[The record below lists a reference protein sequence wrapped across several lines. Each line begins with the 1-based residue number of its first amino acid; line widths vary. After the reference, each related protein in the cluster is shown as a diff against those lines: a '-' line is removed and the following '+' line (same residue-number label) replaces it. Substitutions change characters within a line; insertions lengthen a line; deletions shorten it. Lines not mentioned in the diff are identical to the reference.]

1 MGQKTKGGMWCDYCQ
16 RPVMGVKNTHRMRN
30 TISIVAMPATQFVSA
45 AGLKRDM
52 SWICPTCGS
61 SVHRQ
66 WTRGGHRAAQDA
78 TTAGGRSTASLA
90 SSAEVGQTP
99 ATTRTALV
107 EYDLHNWSPEDVESA
122 LAQVKYWRIP
132 YRFDAPSQVLTVP
145 AKYEEAM
152 NKFVLGDAAPG
163 AGPPT

>member
-1 MGQKTKGGMWCDYCQ
+1 
-16 RPVMGVKNTHRMRN
+16 MGVKNTHRMRN

-61 SVHRQ
+61 SVHRH
-66 WTRGGHRAAQDA
+66 WTRGGDRPYEQEI
-78 TTAGGRSTASLA
+78 TAGGPITAPLA
-90 SSAEVGQTP
+90 SSVGVGQTP
-99 ATTRTALV
+99 ATARTALV
-107 EYDLHNWSPEDVESA
+107 EYDLHNWSPEHVENA

-145 AKYEEAM
+145 ATYEEAM
-152 NKFVLGDAAPG
+152 NKFVLGDAAHSV
-163 AGPPT
+163 GPPT